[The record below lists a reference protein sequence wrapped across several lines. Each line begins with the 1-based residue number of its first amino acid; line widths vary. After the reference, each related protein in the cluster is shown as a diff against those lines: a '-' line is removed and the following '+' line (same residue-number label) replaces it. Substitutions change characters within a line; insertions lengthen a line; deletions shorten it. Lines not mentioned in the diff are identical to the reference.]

1 MKNSLLLTLCFLLLF
16 ATTSVADH
24 LAKPAVG
31 TSENHLDVSYLPSD
45 RDVAYVEQD
54 KANYSARVNVH
65 IPPGDGPFPCLLI
78 IHGGGYMAG
87 NKDAS
92 EFHSL
97 CEAAIERGYVAVNVG
112 YIKGLNIH
120 PQVQRDFKT
129 LVRWLRANANKFRV
143 DPDRIGAWGFSA
155 GGWLASSSAMSTVD
169 DIGTRSIRSV
179 RLADFLNQPTT
190 EKTKRRLNSFPR
202 MSNRFLRMMVPFDAV
217 EPLHGR
223 FNSRINAIVADFHH
237 TDGRLTPDD
246 PIVATYV
253 GLGVK
258 KGMSH
263 DAFRAAGVPLVEV
276 ELSEEQTRGKPNW
289 HVPNLNQIVMSRDR
303 RARISLKDR
312 MFEFLE
318 AHLKTELTRAVPPEA
333 RPNRRIFAKTT
344 TVSLVASSPRATIHF
359 TTDGSEPTPGSP
371 VFQTPLSI
379 KETTTVR
386 AIAIIPG
393 MQPSGPIT
401 ADFIRGEPPPEI
413 IGPKTLP
420 VAQVEKPF
428 SVEFRSSAE
437 SPVWD
442 IAFQT
447 RSVFGRED
455 LSTQQREELTEA
467 IRRFGNGAG
476 QIGLRFDRKNGVL
489 SGTPTKTG
497 IHIVQIRVAR
507 NPGRAASDETYVLR
521 IDSKQN

>member
-1 MKNSLLLTLCFLLLF
+1 MKNDLLLTLCFLLCF

-24 LAKPAVG
+24 PAKPAAG
-31 TSENHLDVSYLPSD
+31 ASRNYLDVSYLPSD
-45 RDVAYVEQD
+45 RDVAYAEQD

-129 LVRWLRANANKFRV
+129 LVRWLRSNANKFRV

-179 RLADFLNQPTT
+179 RLADFLNQPST
-190 EKTKRRLNSFPR
+190 EKTKRRPKSFP
-202 MSNRFLRMMVPFDAV
+202 RMMVPFDAV
-217 EPLHGR
+217 EPRHGK
-223 FNSRINAIVADFHH
+223 FNSGINAIVADFHH

-253 GLGVK
+253 GLDVK
-258 KGMSH
+258 KGISH

-289 HVPNLNQIVMSRDR
+289 HVPNLNQIVTSRDR
-303 RARISLKDR
+303 RARVSLKDR
-312 MFEFLE
+312 MFEFLD

-333 RPNRRIFAKTT
+333 RPNRRIFAQAT
-344 TVSLVASSPRATIHF
+344 TVSLVASSARATIHF
-359 TTDGSEPTPGSP
+359 TTDGSEPTPRSP

-379 KETTTVR
+379 KETTIVR

-393 MQPSGPIT
+393 MQPSGSIT

-413 IGPKTLP
+413 IGPKALP
-420 VAQVEKPF
+420 VAQVEKSF
-428 SVEFRSSAE
+428 SVEFKSTTE

-455 LSTQQREELTEA
+455 LSIQQREELTEA
-467 IRRFGNGAG
+467 IRRLGNGAG

-489 SGTPTKTG
+489 SGIPTKAG

-507 NPGRAASDETYVLR
+507 SPARAASDKTYVLR
-521 IDSKQN
+521 IDSRENQE

>member
-1 MKNSLLLTLCFLLLF
+1 
-16 ATTSVADH
+16 
-24 LAKPAVG
+24 
-31 TSENHLDVSYLPSD
+31 
-45 RDVAYVEQD
+45 
-54 KANYSARVNVH
+54 
-65 IPPGDGPFPCLLI
+65 
-78 IHGGGYMAG
+78 
-87 NKDAS
+87 
-92 EFHSL
+92 
-97 CEAAIERGYVAVNVG
+97 
-112 YIKGLNIH
+112 
-120 PQVQRDFKT
+120 
-129 LVRWLRANANKFRV
+129 
-143 DPDRIGAWGFSA
+143 
-155 GGWLASSSAMSTVD
+155 
-169 DIGTRSIRSV
+169 
-179 RLADFLNQPTT
+179 
-190 EKTKRRLNSFPR
+190 

-379 KETTTVR
+379 KKTTTVR

>member
-1 MKNSLLLTLCFLLLF
+1 MKNKLLLKLCFLLLF

-24 LAKPAVG
+24 PAKPAAG
-31 TSENHLDVSYLPSD
+31 ASENHLDVSYLPAN
-45 RDVAYVEQD
+45 RDVAYVEQN
-54 KANYSARVNVH
+54 KANHSARVNVH
-65 IPPGDGPFPCLLI
+65 VPPGEGPFPCLLV
-78 IHGGGYMAG
+78 IHGGGYLAG
-87 NKDAS
+87 NKDTS
-92 EFHSL
+92 EFHGL
-97 CEAAIERGYVAVNVG
+97 CEAAIGRGYVAVNVG

-120 PQVQRDFKT
+120 PQVQRDIKT
-129 LVRWLRANANKFRV
+129 LVRWLRANASRFRV

-155 GGWLASSSAMSTVD
+155 GGWLASSSVMSTVD

-179 RLADFLNQPTT
+179 RLTESLNLPAT
-190 EKTKRRLNSFPR
+190 EQTKSPPNSSP
-202 MSNRFLRMMVPFDAV
+202 RMMVPFDAV
-217 EPLHGR
+217 EPLHGGL
-223 FNSRINAIVADFHH
+223 NSRLNAIVADFHH

-258 KGMSH
+258 NGMSH
-263 DAFRAAGVPLVEV
+263 EAFRAAGVPLVEI

-303 RARISLKDR
+303 EARISLEDR

-318 AHLKTELTRAVPPEA
+318 AHLKTELTRTVPPEA
-333 RPNRRIFAKTT
+333 RPNRRIFTQAT

-393 MQPSGPIT
+393 MRPSGPIT
-401 ADFIRGEPPPEI
+401 ADFIRGETPPEI

-420 VAQVEKPF
+420 VAQVGKPF
-428 SVEFRSSAE
+428 SVEFSSTAE

-447 RSVFGRED
+447 RSVFGREG
-455 LSTQQREELTEA
+455 LSTQQREELAEA
-467 IRRFGNGAG
+467 IRRFGNGAE
-476 QIGLRFDRKNGVL
+476 QIGLRFDRNSGVL
-489 SGTPTKTG
+489 SGTATKAG

-507 NPGRAASDETYVLR
+507 NPGQAASDKTYVLR
-521 IDSKQN
+521 IEPKEN

>member
-1 MKNSLLLTLCFLLLF
+1 
-16 ATTSVADH
+16 
-24 LAKPAVG
+24 
-31 TSENHLDVSYLPSD
+31 
-45 RDVAYVEQD
+45 
-54 KANYSARVNVH
+54 
-65 IPPGDGPFPCLLI
+65 
-78 IHGGGYMAG
+78 
-87 NKDAS
+87 
-92 EFHSL
+92 
-97 CEAAIERGYVAVNVG
+97 
-112 YIKGLNIH
+112 
-120 PQVQRDFKT
+120 
-129 LVRWLRANANKFRV
+129 
-143 DPDRIGAWGFSA
+143 
-155 GGWLASSSAMSTVD
+155 
-169 DIGTRSIRSV
+169 
-179 RLADFLNQPTT
+179 
-190 EKTKRRLNSFPR
+190 
-202 MSNRFLRMMVPFDAV
+202 
-217 EPLHGR
+217 
-223 FNSRINAIVADFHH
+223 
-237 TDGRLTPDD
+237 
-246 PIVATYV
+246 
-253 GLGVK
+253 
-258 KGMSH
+258 MSH

-379 KETTTVR
+379 KKTTTVR

-455 LSTQQREELTEA
+455 LSTRQREELTEA

>member
-1 MKNSLLLTLCFLLLF
+1 MKNDLLLTLCFLTLF
-16 ATTSVADH
+16 ATRSVADH
-24 LAKPAVG
+24 SAKPAAG
-31 TSENHLDVSYLPSD
+31 ASENYLDVSYLPAE
-45 RDVAYVEQD
+45 RDVAYVEQH

-129 LVRWLRANANKFRV
+129 LVRWLRTNASQFRV

-179 RLADFLNQPTT
+179 RLAEFLNLPTT
-190 EKTKRRLNSFPR
+190 EKAKGQTD
-202 MSNRFLRMMVPFDAV
+202 RFLRMMVPFDAV
-217 EPLHGR
+217 EPIHGR

-289 HVPNLNQIVMSRDR
+289 HVPNLNQIVTSRDR
-303 RARISLKDR
+303 DARISLKDR

-318 AHLKTELTRAVPPEA
+318 AHLKTELSRAAPPEA
-333 RPNRRIFAKTT
+333 RPNRRIFAKAT
-344 TVSLVASSPRATIHF
+344 TVSLVASSRHATIHF
-359 TTDGSEPTPGSP
+359 TTDGSEPTRGSSI
-371 VFQTPLSI
+371 FQTPLSI
-379 KETTTVR
+379 EKTTTVR

-420 VAQVEKPF
+420 VAQVGKAF
-428 SVEFRSSAE
+428 SVEFKPAYE

-455 LSTQQREELTEA
+455 LSIQQREELTEA
-467 IRRFGNGAG
+467 IRKLGNGAG
-476 QIGLRFDRKNGVL
+476 QIGLRFDRKNGIL
-489 SGTPTKTG
+489 SGTPTKAG

-507 NPGRAASDETYVLR
+507 NPGRVASDETYVLR
-521 IDSKQN
+521 IDPKRK

>member
-1 MKNSLLLTLCFLLLF
+1 MKNDLLLTLCFLMLF
-16 ATTSVADH
+16 VNTSVAAPP
-24 LAKPAVG
+24 AKPAAG
-31 TSENHLDVSYLPSD
+31 ASENYLDVSYLPSD

-65 IPPGDGPFPCLLI
+65 IPPGDGPFPCLLV

-97 CEAAIERGYVAVNVG
+97 CEAAIESGYVAVNVG

-129 LVRWLRANANKFRV
+129 LVRWLRANASRFRI
-143 DPDRIGAWGFSA
+143 DPNRIGAWGFSA

-179 RLADFLNQPTT
+179 RLADYLKQPTT
-190 EKTKRRLNSFPR
+190 KKTKGRSA
-202 MSNRFLRMMVPFDAV
+202 SSLRMMVPFDAV

-276 ELSEEQTRGKPNW
+276 SALRVSSCGSFVPPKSEEVPRGHHRSCGRPREQT
-289 HVPNLNQIVMSRDR
+289 S
-303 RARISLKDR
+303 
-312 MFEFLE
+312 
-318 AHLKTELTRAVPPEA
+318 
-333 RPNRRIFAKTT
+333 
-344 TVSLVASSPRATIHF
+344 
-359 TTDGSEPTPGSP
+359 
-371 VFQTPLSI
+371 
-379 KETTTVR
+379 
-386 AIAIIPG
+386 
-393 MQPSGPIT
+393 
-401 ADFIRGEPPPEI
+401 
-413 IGPKTLP
+413 
-420 VAQVEKPF
+420 
-428 SVEFRSSAE
+428 
-437 SPVWD
+437 
-442 IAFQT
+442 
-447 RSVFGRED
+447 
-455 LSTQQREELTEA
+455 
-467 IRRFGNGAG
+467 
-476 QIGLRFDRKNGVL
+476 
-489 SGTPTKTG
+489 
-497 IHIVQIRVAR
+497 
-507 NPGRAASDETYVLR
+507 
-521 IDSKQN
+521 

>member
-1 MKNSLLLTLCFLLLF
+1 MKNRLLLTLCFLLLF
-16 ATTSVADH
+16 ATTSFAEH
-24 LAKPAVG
+24 PAKPAAG
-31 TSENHLDVSYLPSD
+31 ASENHLDVSYLSSD
-45 RDVAYVEQD
+45 RDVAYVEQNS
-54 KANYSARVNVH
+54 ANYSARVNVH

-87 NKDAS
+87 NKDSS
-92 EFHSL
+92 EFHNL
-97 CEAAIERGYVAVNVG
+97 CEAAIERGFVAVNVG

-129 LVRWLRANANKFRV
+129 LVRWLRANSSKFRIA
-143 DPDRIGAWGFSA
+143 PDRIGAWGFSA

-169 DIGTRSIRSV
+169 DIGTRSIHSV

-190 EKTKRRLNSFPR
+190 EKTKGRSDRFQR
-202 MSNRFLRMMVPFDAV
+202 MPNGSQRMMVPFDAA
-217 EPLHGR
+217 EPVHGG
-223 FNSRINAIVADFHH
+223 FNSRINSIVADFHH

-253 GLGVK
+253 GLGVN
-258 KGMSH
+258 KGGSH

-289 HVPNLNQIVMSRDR
+289 HVPNLNQIVMFRDR
-303 RARISLKDR
+303 EARISLKDR

-333 RPNRRIFAKTT
+333 RPNRRIFAKAT
-344 TVSLVASSPRATIHF
+344 TVSLVGSSPRATIHF

-428 SVEFRSSAE
+428 FVEFKSTAE

-455 LSTQQREELTEA
+455 LSTQQREDLTQA

-476 QIGLRFDRKNGVL
+476 QIGLRFDRNNGVL
-489 SGTPTKTG
+489 SGTPTKAG

-521 IDSKQN
+521 IDSKEN

>member
-1 MKNSLLLTLCFLLLF
+1 MKNKLLLTLCLLLLF

-24 LAKPAVG
+24 PAKPAAG
-31 TSENHLDVSYLPSD
+31 ASGNYLDVTYLPSD
-45 RDVAYVEQD
+45 RDVAYVELD
-54 KANYSARVNVH
+54 KANHSARVNVH

-120 PQVQRDFKT
+120 PQVQRDFKG
-129 LVRWLRANANKFRV
+129 LVRWLRANASKFRV

-169 DIGTRSIRSV
+169 DIGTRSVRSV
-179 RLADFLNQPTT
+179 RLANFLNQPTT
-190 EKTKRRLNSFPR
+190 EKTNGRPNISQ
-202 MSNRFLRMMVPFDAV
+202 RMMVPFDAV
-217 EPLHGR
+217 EPLYGG

-237 TDGRLTPDD
+237 TEGRLTPDD
-246 PIVATYV
+246 PILATYV

-258 KGMSH
+258 KGMRQN
-263 DAFRAAGVPLVEV
+263 AFRAAGVPLVEV

-289 HVPNLNQIVMSRDR
+289 HVPNLDQIVMSRDR
-303 RARISLKDR
+303 EARISLQDR

-333 RPNRRIFAKTT
+333 RPNRRIFDKAT

-401 ADFIRGEPPPEI
+401 ADFIRGQPSPEI
-413 IGPKTLP
+413 IGPRTLP
-420 VAQVEKPF
+420 VAQVGKPF
-428 SVEFRSSAE
+428 SVEFQSAAE
-437 SPVWD
+437 SPIWD

-447 RSVFGRED
+447 RSVFGRQD
-455 LSTQQREELTEA
+455 LSNQQREELTDA
-467 IRRFGNGAG
+467 IRKFGNGAE
-476 QIGLRFDRKNGVL
+476 QIGLRFDRTNGVL
-489 SGTPTKTG
+489 SGTPTKAG
-497 IHIVQIRVAR
+497 IHVVQIRVAR
-507 NPGRAASDETYVLR
+507 DPGWAASDKTYLLR
-521 IDSKQN
+521 IDPTEN